1 MTTSTL
7 CIWFDVKEKSPVSCG
22 AWRVVRV
29 MPSSYVLEAAVQDL
43 QLLAGE
49 TRLGFK
55 LLQALGAMAD
65 CRQLELIFD
74 AVWNRGREK
83 VRRRHTLA
91 QMSNSEGSVPITV
104 EISTTA
110 DEIKLK
116 LSKQHNPIDRIR

>member
-1 MTTSTL
+1 M
-7 CIWFDVKEKSPVSCG
+7 
-22 AWRVVRV
+22 VRV
-29 MPSSYVLEAAVQDL
+29 MPLSYVLEAAVQDL

-83 VRRRHTLA
+83 VRCRHTLA
-91 QMSNSEGSVPITV
+91 QMSNSEGSVSITV

-110 DEIKLK
+110 DQIKLK
-116 LSKQHNPIDRIR
+116 LYKHHSQIDLLRKGDIFEASVSVTQRKQ

>member
-1 MTTSTL
+1 M
-7 CIWFDVKEKSPVSCG
+7 V
-22 AWRVVRV
+22 
-29 MPSSYVLEAAVQDL
+29 PSSYVLEATIQNL

-83 VRRRHTLA
+83 VRCRHTLA
-91 QMSNSEGSVPITV
+91 QMSNSEGRVLITV
-104 EISTTA
+104 EISTSA
-110 DEIKLK
+110 D
-116 LSKQHNPIDRIR
+116 